1 MYGNIFPLNLFP
13 VGSIELFP
21 GSDILKIVEVRF
33 RMQPDAGMDGLH
45 ALGQLHDDDHIAGL
59 DFFRQFFR
67 CQRSGYDDDL
77 FFLFDD
83 MQAG

>member
-1 MYGNIFPLNLFP
+1 MGIFFP
-13 VGSIELFP
+13 EFVSGRSIELFP

-59 DFFRQFFR
+59 DFFRAILPLSAFR
-67 CQRSGYDDDL
+67 V
-77 FFLFDD
+77 
-83 MQAG
+83 